1 MRENTFSK
9 KSITRY
15 FTVLKGVKMPWIL
28 ILCALVSS
36 IVMMK
41 AELSVAT
48 MTADIID
55 TSQKAINAAVLLN
68 FIGMTVLSAAAN
80 IVSTYFTRKME
91 ETITCG
97 VRTKLWKKIMHLP
110 SKYYDEDNGNE
121 LVTRV
126 TSDASAPASLFT
138 TLISCVVCVVT
149 TVQAFGQLFAY
160 HKTLAWYSM
169 IIIPLTMIFCVLY
182 GILQFKL
189 GAYQTA
195 TMAGSMGYLAER
207 VRNFRLIKSAVAERY
222 ESKLGNQTFKE
233 MYKAE
238 FWNWMLVAGYQLSSS
253 LFSIMFIVI
262 SFVLGGQLLN
272 KGEVTIGDLTGF
284 YMVTGI
290 VSLQLMQ
297 LFMNVG
303 GMFGTFGTMK
313 KTAEIMEMDP
323 EPTKGQDVP
332 DTCCNLTFENVS
344 FAYTEEREV
353 LKGVNVTIPKGK
365 VTAIIGG
372 NGAGKSTM
380 FKLLTR
386 LYEPKAG
393 KIFFG
398 DERIDQYDIVQWRDR
413 FTYVFQKNPLIGGT
427 VRENILYGL
436 DREVS
441 EEELIE
447 VAKKANC
454 YDCIMEKPEGFQEDV
469 GLGGSNF
476 SGGQGQCIS
485 IARAMLRNGDYLLLD
500 EATSNLDVLSEA
512 KVTDA
517 LNQLMKNKTTIMI
530 AHNYAAT
537 CNADYVIVMR
547 DGAVEAAGTPEE
559 LLKSNEYYQLF
570 SEGKTCRKQ
579 C

>member
-1 MRENTFSK
+1 MREKTFSK
-9 KSITRY
+9 KSMTRY
-15 FTVLKGVKMPWIL
+15 FAVLKGVKLPWIL
-28 ILCALVSS
+28 ILCALISS
-36 IVMMK
+36 IIMMN
-41 AELSVAT
+41 AELNVAT
-48 MTADIID
+48 MTASIID
-55 TSQKAINAAVLLN
+55 TSQKAINGAALLS
-68 FIGMTVLSAAAN
+68 FIGMTILSAAAN
-80 IVSTYFTRKME
+80 IISNYFSRKME

-138 TLISCVVCVVT
+138 TAISCIVCVVT
-149 TVQAFGQLFAY
+149 TVQAFAQLFAY
-160 HKTLAWYSM
+160 HRTLAWYSM
-169 IIIPLTMIFCVLY
+169 LIIPLTMIFCVLY
-182 GILQFKL
+182 SILQFKL
-189 GAYQTA
+189 GVYQTA
-195 TMAGSMGYLAER
+195 TMASSMGYLAER
-207 VRNFRLIKSAVAERY
+207 VRNFRLIKSALAESR
-222 ESKLGNQTFKE
+222 ESVKGNQTFKE

-238 FWNWMLVAGYQLSSS
+238 FWNWMMVAGYQLSSS

-262 SFVLGGQLLN
+262 SFVLGGQLLS

-290 VSLQLMQ
+290 VSIQLMQ
-297 LFMNVG
+297 LFMNAG
-303 GMFGTFGTMK
+303 GIFGTFGTMK
-313 KTAEIMEMDP
+313 KTADIVEMEA
-323 EPTKGQDVP
+323 EPSGGADVP
-332 DTCCNLTFENVS
+332 NVCRDLVFDNVA
-344 FAYTEEREV
+344 FAYTEERDV
-353 LKGVNVTIPKGK
+353 LNGVSVTIPMGK

-372 NGAGKSTM
+372 NGAGKSTV

-386 LYEPKAG
+386 LYEPKSG
-393 KIFFG
+393 DIFFG
-398 DERIDQYDIVQWRDR
+398 DECIDRYDIVQWRDR

-427 VRENILYGL
+427 VRENMLYGL

-447 VAKKANC
+447 AAKKANC
-454 YDCIMEKPEGFQEDV
+454 YDCIMEKPDGFDEEV

-512 KVTDA
+512 MVTDA
-517 LNQLMKNKTTIMI
+517 LNKLMENKTTIMI

-547 DGAVEAAGTPEE
+547 DGIVEAAGTPAE
-559 LLKSNEYYQLF
+559 LQKSNEYYQLF
-570 SEGKTCRKQ
+570 SEGKTCKEN

>member
-1 MRENTFSK
+1 MREKTFSR
-9 KSITRY
+9 KSMTRY
-15 FTVLKGVKMPWIL
+15 FAVLKGVKLPWIL
-28 ILCALVSS
+28 VLCALISS
-36 IVMMK
+36 IIMMN
-41 AELSVAT
+41 AELNVAT
-48 MTADIID
+48 MTASIID
-55 TSQKAINAAVLLN
+55 TSQKAINGAALLS
-68 FIGMTVLSAAAN
+68 FIGMTILSAAAN
-80 IVSTYFTRKME
+80 IISNYFSRKME

-138 TLISCVVCVVT
+138 TAISCIVCVVT
-149 TVQAFGQLFAY
+149 TVQAFAQLFAY
-160 HKTLAWYSM
+160 HRTLAWYSM
-169 IIIPLTMIFCVLY
+169 LIIPLTMIFCVLY
-182 GILQFKL
+182 SILQFKL
-189 GAYQTA
+189 GVYQTA
-195 TMAGSMGYLAER
+195 TMASSMGYLAER
-207 VRNFRLIKSAVAERY
+207 VRNFRLIKSAVS
-222 ESKLGNQTFKE
+222 ESRESVTGNQTFKE

-238 FWNWMLVAGYQLSSS
+238 FWNWMMIAGYQLSSS

-262 SFVLGGQLLN
+262 SFVLGGQLLS

-297 LFMNVG
+297 LFMNAG
-303 GMFGTFGTMK
+303 GIFGTFGTMK
-313 KTAEIMEMDP
+313 KTADIVEMEA
-323 EPTKGQDVP
+323 EPVGGIDVP
-332 DTCCNLTFENVS
+332 NVCRDLVFDNVA
-344 FAYTEEREV
+344 FAYTEECDV
-353 LKGVNVTIPKGK
+353 LNGVSVTIPMGK

-372 NGAGKSTM
+372 NGAGKSTV

-386 LYEPKAG
+386 LYEPKSG
-393 KIFFG
+393 DIFFG
-398 DERIDQYDIVQWRDR
+398 DECIDRYDIVQWRDR

-427 VRENILYGL
+427 VRENMLYGL

-447 VAKKANC
+447 AAKKANC
-454 YDCIMEKPEGFQEDV
+454 YDCIMEKPNGFDEEV

-512 KVTDA
+512 MVTDA
-517 LNQLMKNKTTIMI
+517 LNKLMQNKTTIMI

-547 DGAVEAAGTPEE
+547 DGMVEAAGTPAE
-559 LLKSNEYYQLF
+559 LQKSNEYYQLF
-570 SEGKTCRKQ
+570 SEGKTCKEN